1 MIGYYMVVRDKGY
14 FLHTTAQSKTK
25 TIVQKMIAQIGA
37 VRGISRD
44 MVYRCMQDK
53 ECIDYIRQEM
63 VQADMIKIDGH
74 YRIENKNLQINFTE
88 DQLDKTYIVFA

>member
-14 FLHTTAQSKTK
+14 FLHTTAQRKTK
-25 TIVQKMIAQIGA
+25 TIVQKMIAQICAG
-37 VRGISRD
+37 RGLCSD
-44 MVYRCMQDK
+44 MTYRCMQDK
-53 ECIDYIRQEM
+53 ECIDRTRQEM

-74 YRIENKNLQINFTE
+74 YRIENKNLQVNFTE